1 MMNDTILKRLIALR
15 VTMAQEKLD
24 GFIVPMADEFQ
35 NEYVPASARRV
46 EYISG
51 FTGSAAQVIILRDR
65 AAFFTD
71 SRYTLQAQHEVPDA
85 FVRYDTAEKLPP
97 DWLTD
102 TMLKGQRLGYDP
114 WLHAVQSVERLQK
127 AAARIGVEF
136 VAVDRNPLDATWS
149 DRPAVPVAP
158 VTPHGEE
165 FSGKSSAV
173 KRQEIAQKLRGQNCT
188 AVILS
193 DPSSTAWLLNIRGG
207 DVPHTPLPLSFS
219 ILYDDATVDWFVDPR
234 KLTPE
239 LAAHLGAEVRV
250 HPAAAFADALARLG
264 AQKAHVALDPQLC
277 AAWIAQQLTISGA
290 KLAPGDDPC
299 ALPRACK
306 NAVEQAGTRAAHRR
320 DGAALARFFAW
331 LAEQPLGSVGELQAE
346 HVLESCRTEQNLYR
360 DSSFTTIAGS
370 GAHGAIVHYR
380 ATTATD
386 RTLQGGEL
394 FLLDSGGQ
402 YLDGTTD
409 VTRTVAIGTPTAE
422 MRDRYTRVVKGHIA
436 LASARFPVGTTGAEL
451 DVLAR
456 QFLWAVGLDYGH
468 GTGHGVGSYLGV
480 HEGPQSISR
489 RARGSVALQPG
500 MILSNEPGYYKP
512 GSYGIRFENL
522 MLVTEAQTTE
532 GGEHAMLGFEVLTLA
547 PLDRTLLQRDLL
559 TQSEIAW
566 INAYHARVREEV
578 ATPSTG
584 TIRAWLYRATET
596 LDIVA

>member
-1 MMNDTILKRLIALR
+1 MNDAILSRLAALR
-15 VTMAQEKLD
+15 TIMAQEKLD

-46 EYISG
+46 EYICG

-65 AAFFTD
+65 SVFFTD
-71 SRYTLQAQHEVPDA
+71 SRYTLQAQNEVPAA
-85 FVRYDTAEKLPP
+85 FTRYDTAEKAPP
-97 DWLTD
+97 DWLTEN
-102 TMLKGQRLGYDP
+102 MQKGQRLGYDP
-114 WLHAVQSVERLQK
+114 WLQALQSVERLQK
-127 AAARIGVEF
+127 AAAKIGVEL
-136 VAVDRNPLDATWS
+136 VAVERNPLDATWS

-165 FSGKSSAV
+165 FSGKSSAT
-173 KRQEIAQKLRGQNCT
+173 KRQETSQKLRSQYCA
-188 AVILS
+188 AVVLS

-239 LAAHLGAEVRV
+239 LVAHLGVEVRV
-250 HPAAAFADALARLG
+250 HPATAFADALTRLG
-264 AQKAHVALDPQLC
+264 GQQAQVSLDPQLC
-277 AAWIAQQLTISGA
+277 AAWIAQQLTLSGA
-290 KLAPGDDPC
+290 KLLPGDDPC

-331 LAEQPLGSVGELQAE
+331 LAQQPPGSVGELQAE
-346 HVLESCRTEQNLYR
+346 QVLESCRTDQNLYR

-386 RTLQGGEL
+386 RKLQAGEL

-522 MLVTEAQTTE
+522 MLVTEPQATE
-532 GGEHAMLGFEVLTLA
+532 GGALPMLGFDVLTLS
-547 PLDRTLLQRDLL
+547 PLDRTLLEYALL
-559 TQSEIAW
+559 TRPEIAW
-566 INAYHARVREEV
+566 INAYHARVREEIYPQIMDTTQEWLSQ
-578 ATPSTG
+578 ATSPLS
-584 TIRAWLYRATET
+584 I
-596 LDIVA
+596 